1 MMPKKHRIRS
11 HWTVMEKIGAVL
23 KEGTKRRQ
31 SSCTLMLGIYKISTP
46 GIGTHYRVSAQNI
59 FFQE

>member
-46 GIGTHYRVSAQNI
+46 GIGTHYRVSA
-59 FFQE
+59 